1 MRRHRA
7 DWPAFERSNGSVSCH
22 YSARQMLFIT
32 GDAQMKI
39 QKLPSQRTFYLKNLL
54 HGKYMVIALLL
65 FLGCATIQ
73 NQHSSSSSPPA
84 ELRCEYLQEP
94 LGIDVKLPRLSWKL
108 KATAPDQRGQAQTAY
123 RILVAGAEQ
132 LLADDKGDLWDSG
145 QVKSGQSQ
153 LVNYGGKPLS
163 SGVRCYWKVRVR
175 DERRGL
181 SAWSKPARWTMGL
194 LDPSEWSAEWIGADQ
209 KFAEVKKL
217 PPEGNYLSD
226 PWLRKVVT
234 LKEKPRWAAI

>member
-39 QKLPSQRTFYLKNLL
+39 QKLPSQRTFHLKNLL

-65 FLGCATIQ
+65 LLGCANARNGDSALRPQ
-73 NQHSSSSSPPA
+73 KNASSIAPA

-94 LGIDVKLPRLSWKL
+94 LGIDAKQPRLSWKL
-108 KATAPDQRGQAQTAY
+108 KATDPDQRGQAQTAY
-123 RILVAGAEQ
+123 RILVAGSGQ
-132 LLADDKGDLWDSG
+132 LLADDKRDLWDSG

-153 LVNYGGKPLS
+153 LAKY
-163 SGVRCYWKVRVR
+163 R
-175 DERRGL
+175 
-181 SAWSKPARWTMGL
+181 
-194 LDPSEWSAEWIGADQ
+194 
-209 KFAEVKKL
+209 
-217 PPEGNYLSD
+217 
-226 PWLRKVVT
+226 
-234 LKEKPRWAAI
+234 